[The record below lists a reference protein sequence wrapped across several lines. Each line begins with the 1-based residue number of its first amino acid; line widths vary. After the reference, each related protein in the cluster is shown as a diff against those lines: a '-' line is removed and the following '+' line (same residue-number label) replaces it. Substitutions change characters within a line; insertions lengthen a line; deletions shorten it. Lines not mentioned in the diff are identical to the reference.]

1 MVTLTFEISHE
12 HSCSAVS
19 IGGLGLYKAIIKV
32 FSGILGAVITLV
44 SLSIDDRSTDNER
57 VNLQSPSLMYA
68 SISNR
73 YSNAGIV
80 PDDDEEDR
88 EAEEADTEKE
98 TDPVKLGISNAYN
111 LEDYT
116 ITAPLN
122 FEDIADRVRQDEE
135 GLNDEQQESYDGKF
149 VWTKSS
155 SVKVYEK
162 PDPSSKVVGQ
172 LKKAAKAIRISY
184 SGDWSYIRFS
194 ANKKGYI
201 LTKALSSKKVN
212 TPTPT
217 PKPVRRYTASTKSKS
232 KSSSKSGSLRG
243 GGFGSFIRRFVGC
256 KYVPGGASPSG
267 FDCSGFTMY
276 CYRAYYGIR
285 LPHGSNMQSSYGRKV
300 SQSSMKVGD
309 IIFIDHDH
317 NGKPDHVGLY
327 VGSGQMVHASGVKYG
342 VICVSVKNVK
352 DIIYVRRVR

>member
-1 MVTLTFEISHE
+1 M
-12 HSCSAVS
+12 
-19 IGGLGLYKAIIKV
+19 YKAIIKV
-32 FSGILGAVITLV
+32 FCGVLGAVVTLV
-44 SLSIDDRSTDNER
+44 SLSIDDRSTDTER

-68 SISNR
+68 SMSNR
-73 YSNAGIV
+73 YSNASIV

-98 TDPVKLGISNAYN
+98 ADPVKLGISNAFS

-149 VWTKSS
+149 VWTKNS

-162 PDPSSKVVGQ
+162 PDPSSRVVGQ

-217 PKPVRRYTASTKSKS
+217 PKPAATATPKPAE
-232 KSSSKSGSLRG
+232 SSKPENTESQ
-243 GGFGSFIRRFVGC
+243 
-256 KYVPGGASPSG
+256 GA
-267 FDCSGFTMY
+267 
-276 CYRAYYGIR
+276 
-285 LPHGSNMQSSYGRKV
+285 
-300 SQSSMKVGD
+300 
-309 IIFIDHDH
+309 
-317 NGKPDHVGLY
+317 
-327 VGSGQMVHASGVKYG
+327 
-342 VICVSVKNVK
+342 
-352 DIIYVRRVR
+352 

>member
-1 MVTLTFEISHE
+1 M
-12 HSCSAVS
+12 
-19 IGGLGLYKAIIKV
+19 YKAIIKV
-32 FSGILGAVITLV
+32 FCGVLGAVITV
-44 SLSIDDRSTDNER
+44 VNLSIDDRSQEAER

-73 YSNAGIV
+73 YSNASII

-98 TDPVKLGISNAYN
+98 SDPVKLGISSAFN

-122 FEDIADRVRQDEE
+122 FEDIADRVRSEEE
-135 GLNDEQQESYDGKF
+135 GLNDEQQDSYDGKF
-149 VWTKSS
+149 VWTKDGGT
-155 SVKVYEK
+155 KIYEK
-162 PDPSSKVVGQ
+162 ADPSSKVIGQ
-172 LKKAAKAIRISY
+172 LKRAAKVIRISY

-194 ANKKGYI
+194 SSKKGYI
-201 LTKALSSKKVN
+201 LTKHLSGKKVN

-217 PKPVRRYTASTKSKS
+217 PKPVRNYSSSSSKSKS
-232 KSSSKSGSLRG
+232 KSSSKSSKSTSRG

-256 KYVPGGASPSG
+256 RYVAGGASPSG
-267 FDCSGFTMY
+267 FDCSGFVMY

-300 SQSSMKVGD
+300 SQSSMRVGD

-327 VGSGQMVHASGVKYG
+327 VGGGCMVHASGVKYG
-342 VICVSVKNVK
+342 VVCVSVKNVK
-352 DIIYVRRVR
+352 DIIFVRRVR

>member
-1 MVTLTFEISHE
+1 M
-12 HSCSAVS
+12 
-19 IGGLGLYKAIIKV
+19 YKAIIKV
-32 FSGILGAVITLV
+32 FCGVLGAVVTLV
-44 SLSIDDRSTDNER
+44 SLSIDDRSTDTER

-68 SISNR
+68 SMSNR
-73 YSNAGIV
+73 YSNASIV
-80 PDDDEEDR
+80 PDDD
-88 EAEEADTEKE
+88 
-98 TDPVKLGISNAYN
+98 
-111 LEDYT
+111 
-116 ITAPLN
+116 
-122 FEDIADRVRQDEE
+122 DRVRQDEE

-149 VWTKSS
+149 VWTKNS

-162 PDPSSKVVGQ
+162 PDPSSRVVGQ

-232 KSSSKSGSLRG
+232 SKSSSKSGSSRG

-342 VICVSVKNVK
+342 VVCVSVKNVK